1 MADIQLTDVPIR
13 IGPFSY
19 QEFVERVKEFHGF
32 PAPGVVLGGIMVD
45 VALNHMPPKTLFN
58 ALSET
63 DKCLPDALQLLT
75 PCTIGNGWLRVHSF
89 GRFALALYDKETGKG
104 VRVFLDPERM
114 EAWPEIKTWYYK
126 LKSKEETD
134 LNNLLDSIQ
143 QGGAALC
150 SVREI
155 QIQPAL
161 LKKTKRGKRVICL
174 QCREAYP
181 ENGQGLCLACQGNS
195 PYL

>member
-1 MADIQLTDVPIR
+1 MTEIKNTDVTFQ
-13 IGPFSY
+13 IGPYGY
-19 QEFVERVKEFHGF
+19 QEFAERVKAFHGF
-32 PAPGVVLGGIMVD
+32 PAPGVILGGIMVD
-45 VALNHMPPKTLFN
+45 AALRHMPPKVLFN

-63 DKCLPDALQLLT
+63 NKCLPDAIQLLT

-114 EAWPEIKTWYYK
+114 EDWPEIKIWYYK

-150 SVREI
+150 NVRSI

-161 LKKTKRGKRVICL
+161 LEKEKRGKRIICP

-181 ENGQGLCLACQGNS
+181 ANGQGLCLACQGQS
-195 PYL
+195 PYC

>member
-1 MADIQLTDVPIR
+1 MTEIKNTDVTFQ
-13 IGPFSY
+13 IGPYGY
-19 QEFVERVKEFHGF
+19 QEFAERVKAFHGF
-32 PAPGVVLGGIMVD
+32 PAPGVILGGIMVD
-45 VALNHMPPKTLFN
+45 AALRHMPPKVLFN

-63 DKCLPDALQLLT
+63 NKCLPDAIQLLT

-114 EAWPEIKTWYYK
+114 EDWPEIKIWYYK

-150 SVREI
+150 NVRSI
-155 QIQPAL
+155 QVQPVL
-161 LKKTKRGKRVICL
+161 LEKEKRGKRIICP

-181 ENGQGLCLACQGNS
+181 ANGQGLCLACQGQS
-195 PYL
+195 PYC